1 MNITQAEAIASLYE
15 ELIKAIDVTKIPCPS
30 YRSGYYFTHDQ
41 ISSMHLEDGQFK
53 VEWSRYAGCGDYD
66 TGTTYHSLDTFFGY

>member
-15 ELIKAIDVTKIPCPS
+15 ELIKAIDVTKITPPE
-30 YRSGYYFTHDQ
+30 YRSGYRFTHDQ
-41 ISSMHLEDGQFK
+41 ISSMNFEEGGIK

-66 TGTTYHSLDTFFGY
+66 TDTTYYRLDALFD